1 MDSIRFDPISYPMLI
16 LLFIVIGMIIFILII
31 EPRLSRR
38 KLANKN
44 EHGSSKFADFKEIK
58 KNFNKENLYNIDKV
72 GFPVWYEKINNTW
85 ENVYFD
91 TKSPH
96 YLLVGSTGSGKSA
109 TVSLNMAI
117 HFATAKEKHSVVFT
131 DPKAELFNA
140 TGKIFKDNGYEVVTI
155 DFRNPMQSNKIN
167 VMQPIID
174 EWKEHCHFNKC
185 MMLFLSHFLKV
196 NKINVS
202 KLSNDKKYK
211 EQIKDKYNLEDYII
225 DIIISNNEHLS
236 KEVKN
241 KKLYDIS
248 VIDNYEKESLKEF
261 LNNKTNE
268 ELLNYIKDNQNSSAK
283 HQAET
288 NRLVISLA
296 NLIFT
301 EKNAKDPFW
310 INSSKQLFV
319 GLSGIFL
326 EDYKAGLIDENKINI
341 ASIKKFQNSSLI
353 KENQNYLQRNL
364 NSRPYGSLSKDY
376 LTSILS
382 AAENTY
388 KSVTAVFGEKMS
400 IFDDLNVEN
409 ITSVSEFNFTNLG
422 KKPVS
427 LYIIV
432 PDEDKAYFQLVT
444 IIVGMLIKDLTKFA
458 NLKENKGVLPVPVEW
473 VLDEFA
479 NCPPLDSIE
488 TIVSVARS
496 RKMRFYFFIQSF
508 AQLDQVYG
516 KEIASIIQDNCAL
529 VYLKTNTVETAEVI
543 AKKLGKSTI
552 ETNSMSMSTDP
563 FKVGANQTKSLMGK
577 ELLTAT
583 EIISLKY
590 KTIIFPTFGNPIFR
604 DTYLYSDLYPKYKNY
619 PIYERDTKILK
630 RLTENYYTVE
640 KLRENLDSKSDKNTD
655 MLTRQV
661 RQSFQRN
668 TNRQVNKIINNIKQ
682 DKTNDIDILLL
693 YIEEIKNV
701 LKNKVLEEFILDDRV
716 HVIELTTSIT
726 KFELERIRKI
736 KDKDLFLELSSSKT
750 GKKSIL
756 TIWEKNLELGKTV

>member
-1 MDSIRFDPISYPMLI
+1 MESIRFDPISYPMLL
-16 LLFIVIGMIIFILII
+16 LLFLIIGIIIFILFV
-31 EPRLSRR
+31 EPRLSKR
-38 KLANKN
+38 KLTNKN
-44 EHGSSKFADFKEIK
+44 EHGSSKFADLKEIK
-58 KNFNKENLYNIDKV
+58 KNFDKENLHNIDKV
-72 GFPVWYEKINNTW
+72 GFPIWYEKINKRW

-140 TGKIFKDNGYEVVTI
+140 TGKIFKDNGYDVITI

-174 EWKEHCHFNKC
+174 EWKEHCHYNKC

-196 NKINVS
+196 NKINVL
-202 KLSNDKKYK
+202 KLFNDSKYK
-211 EQIKDKYNLEDYII
+211 EQIKDKYKLENYIV
-225 DIIISNNEHLS
+225 DIINSNSDYLS
-236 KEVKN
+236 KEAKN
-241 KKLYDIS
+241 KKLYDTSI
-248 VIDNYEKESLKEF
+248 INGYEKESLKEF
-261 LNNKTNE
+261 LNNKSNND
-268 ELLNYIKDNQNSSAK
+268 LLFYIKDYQNNSAK

-301 EKNAKDPFW
+301 EKNSKDPFW
-310 INSSKQLFV
+310 INSSKQLFI
-319 GLSGIFL
+319 GITGIFL
-326 EDYKAGLIDENKINI
+326 EDYKEGLIEENKINI
-341 ASIKKFQNSSLI
+341 SSIKKFQNSSLI

-364 NSRPYGSLSKDY
+364 NERPYGSLSKDY

-409 ITSVSEFNFTNLG
+409 ITSVSEFKFTNIG
-422 KKPVS
+422 TKPVA

-432 PDEDKAYFQLVT
+432 PDEDRAYFQLVT

-458 NLKENKGVLPVPVEW
+458 NKQENKGVLPVPVEW
-473 VLDEFA
+473 ILDEFA

-508 AQLDQVYG
+508 SQLDQVYG
-516 KEIASIIQDNCAL
+516 KETANIIQDNCAL

-552 ETNSMSMSTDP
+552 ETNSMSMSTDI
-563 FKVGANQTKSLMGK
+563 FKLGANQTKSLMGK
-577 ELLTAT
+577 ELLTAN
-583 EIISLKY
+583 EIINLKY

-604 DTYLYSDLYPKYKNY
+604 DTYLYSDLYPKYYNY
-619 PIYERDTKILK
+619 PVYQRNINTLK

-640 KLRENLDSKSDKNTD
+640 KLREKIEDKIGKSTD
-655 MLTRQV
+655 ILTRQV
-661 RQSFQRN
+661 RKNFQRN
-668 TNRQVNKIINNIKQ
+668 TNRQVNKIIKNIKN
-682 DKTNDIDILLL
+682 DTRNDIDVLNL
-693 YIEEIKNV
+693 YLEDIKTV
-701 LKNKVLEEFILDDRV
+701 LKNKIIEEFLLDDRV
-716 HVIELTTSIT
+716 YVLELNTSIT
-726 KFELERIRKI
+726 KFELERIKKLKKESI
-736 KDKDLFLELSSSKT
+736 FLEIATNKT
-750 GKKSIL
+750 RKKTLL
-756 TIWEKNLELGKTV
+756 TIYEKNLELGRGI

>member
-58 KNFNKENLYNIDKV
+58 KNFDKENLYNIDKV

-241 KKLYDIS
+241 KKLYDTS
-248 VIDNYEKESLKEF
+248 VIDNYEKESLKEL

-422 KKPVS
+422 KKPVA

-682 DKTNDIDILLL
+682 DKTNDIDILLI
-693 YIEEIKNV
+693 YIEQIKSI
-701 LKNKVLEEFILDDRV
+701 LKNKVLEEFQLDDRV
-716 HVIELTTSIT
+716 FVIEMTTSIN
-726 KFELERIRKI
+726 KFELERIKKL
-736 KDKDLFLELSSSKT
+736 KDNNILLETASSKT
-750 GKKSIL
+750 GKKTIL
-756 TIWEKNLELGKTV
+756 TIWEKNMDLGRNV